1 MEKKQ
6 PKVWEKIVLKIYW
19 STVQVLIKHLD
30 KVKDWW
36 EFSWVIV
43 SKDESGYG
51 KSDLEVEWQQKP
63 KRLHNEIKITWR
75 IDEYGNWWN

>member
-43 SKDESGYG
+43 SKDDSWYG
-51 KSDLEVEWQQKP
+51 KSDLEVEWQQKS